1 MILYYGVTPYHFLC
15 FIVDKITRHPNDTAD
30 LLLPERVNFSQD
42 LEKNL
47 KKLHIFNKIILYK
60 EFFPKEET
68 LTDEALERIK
78 TKTIDLINGY
88 QLDIGNYSEVNV
100 ACDHL
105 SFGLYLNIK
114 KIKYNFW
121 EDGRGRLSTDDV
133 LLEHLKKINIARYEL
148 IQRYKL
154 LGHSDCVI
162 NRFGDTTSPLYQ
174 AKDPRDV
181 NFTLMK
187 LLSELNDEL
196 LNKICFCFK
205 LTKNLINDLRSSSCN
220 STLLVTQH
228 YLNLGLLSRDE
239 QIKLYS
245 QIVDFFSVG
254 NLYIKIHPSDIQVPY
269 LRYFPNAKLIP
280 SFCPSELIA
289 IICPANK
296 FKKAI
301 SVSSTSIDAFT
312 SCSQEIICF
321 DQQLESDVNKIVKH
335 FVISE
340 LLKFKGIK
348 EIYAIGVNIRL
359 LNAFS
364 DIHINNISPNLDE
377 LASLKG
383 EVLIIGDVCGD
394 AYATIKAIM
403 HRYKN
408 NWNAILFADFN
419 EKGEFVNNHNLMSL
433 RDVTPIEI
441 RISNEDY
448 FSQAEYIYVYSKIKN
463 ILAKFKASK
472 YLNVSKIKIEV
483 DMQYEKDLQA
493 LRGINRALEE
503 RLRAVTMAYKE
514 LAKEKHDR
522 QDQDEVRRLSK
533 FKLFS
538 AGLEDCIVRLT
549 TTKKKYEKY
558 KSNREQYFKD
568 AWLTRRFMRK

>member
-522 QDQDEVRRLSK
+522 QDQNEVRRLSK

-538 AGLEDCIVRLT
+538 ARLEDCIVRLT